1 MKFSDLRIGSRLMLG
16 FLIVVF
22 IMGGAAVYQIIKMRY
37 ISELYRLN
45 ADRNADAIAVK
56 DIAKRLSDVYSIIAD
71 GIINQNMEETRKLFS
86 QAKLTAKQDIAKL
99 KSVSD
104 TSEEKAWSDIFE
116 DKYIA
121 YLKMFEEQMIPLLS
135 VASKELD
142 TAKIRKL
149 DEEIDTIRQAAEDL
163 LVNMCKALAKEGE
176 DSNKLFVST
185 LQDMIRM
192 SVIFTIIG
200 IVIALMFAF
209 LITRSITIPLK
220 DAILTNNRLAD
231 GDLNID
237 IRTDRKDEVGDLLTA
252 MEKMIASLKEIIVHV
267 REGAEKMKLM
277 AETVNT
283 SADQISTVS
292 LESTSGAQELSQGA
306 SENASSTEQV
316 SSSIEEMTANIRQN
330 AENANQTEKIA
341 IKSAQDAMEGEKA
354 VEEVVD
360 AMKTIAEKISIID
373 EISRQTN
380 MLALNAAIE
389 AARAGENGK
398 GFAVVASEVRKLADR
413 SQKSAGEISQMSLSG
428 VKLAEKAGE
437 MLRQIVPNIRK
448 TSELVQEI
456 SAACEEQNSGAQ
468 QISKAVSQLDIVTQ
482 QNAAAA
488 ENLSSGAE
496 ELSAA
501 AEVMSANSKDMLDQT
516 QRIRNAMDFFELGDS
531 SFQQRSPTS
540 SRIEK
545 RSDKGLSLR
554 QRHNT
559 DRTDDNFE
567 AY

>member
-1 MKFSDLRIGSRLMLG
+1 MKISDFRIGTRLMLG
-16 FLIVVF
+16 FLMVVSV
-22 IMGGAAVYQIIKMRY
+22 MGGAAGYQIMQMRY
-37 ISELYRLN
+37 VSELYRQN
-45 ADRNADAIAVK
+45 AARDADAIGVK
-56 DIAKRLSDVYSIIAD
+56 DIAKRLSDVYSVVAD
-71 GIINQNMEETRKLFS
+71 GVINQNMEETRKLFS
-86 QAKLTAKQDIAKL
+86 SAKLAAQKDIAAL
-99 KSVSD
+99 KSMSD
-104 TSEEKAWSDIFE
+104 TQEERVWSDAFA
-116 DKYIA
+116 DKYMA
-121 YLKMFEEQMIPLLS
+121 YIRKFEEDMLPLLTVDVEEQDS
-135 VASKELD
+135 ER
-142 TAKIRKL
+142 IR
-149 DEEIDTIRQAAEDL
+149 EIDAEIDAIRHAAEDL
-163 LVNMCKALAKEGE
+163 LDNMSKALAKEE
-176 DSNKLFVST
+176 EESNTLFVST
-185 LQDMIRM
+185 QQATIRM
-192 SVIFTIIG
+192 SGILTITG

-220 DAILTNNRLAD
+220 DAILANNRLAD
-231 GDLNID
+231 GDLTVD

-252 MEKMIASLKEIIVHV
+252 MQRMIASLKEIIIHV
-267 REGAEKMKLM
+267 REGSEKMKLM

-283 SADQISTVS
+283 SAEQISTVS

-330 AENANQTEKIA
+330 AENAIQTEKIA
-341 IKSAQDAMEGEKA
+341 MKSAQDAIEGGKA
-354 VEEVVD
+354 VEEVVA

-456 SAACEEQNSGAQ
+456 SAACEEQNTGAQ
-468 QISKAVSQLDIVTQ
+468 QINKAVSQLDQVTQ

-516 QRIRNAMDFFELGDS
+516 QRIRSAMDFFELGDS
-531 SFQQRSPTS
+531 SFQQHSPNS
-540 SRIEK
+540 SQVEK
-545 RSDKGLSLR
+545 KPDKGLSLK
-554 QRHNT
+554 QRHNKN
-559 DRTDDNFE
+559 RTDDNFE